1 MEVLED
7 DVYYATLES
16 ISITLK
22 NVLVCLFA
30 LLSLEEDY
38 V

>member
-16 ISITLK
+16 ISLTLMD
-22 NVLVCLFA
+22 VLVCLFA
-30 LLSLEEDY
+30 L
-38 V
+38 